1 MRISDW
7 SSDVC
12 SSDLLAEGRCPRPRA
27 AARPA
32 ARSQPGR
39 HHRKL
44 HRGLPVSGPAA
55 RPLVAVDWG
64 ISSFRAYLLDAEGHI
79 SERHESTGGIL
90 RVRGGAFATALDAEI
105 GPWLSSRPAALAV
118 MSGMIGQIGR
128 EWVRDKVGVD

>member
-55 RPLVAVDWG
+55 RPLVAADWG
-64 ISSFRAYLLDAEGHI
+64 ISSFRAYLLAAEGHI
-79 SERHESTGGIL
+79 RERHESTGGIL
-90 RVRGGAFATALDAEI
+90 RRAEEHTSELQSLMR
-105 GPWLSSRPAALAV
+105 LSHPVCCLK
-118 MSGMIGQIGR
+118 QTNT
-128 EWVRDKVGVD
+128 